1 MSEKSEHIAICN
13 YIKLQYPNVI
23 FFSDASGLYTKNW
36 GQKLEIK
43 AKRSHGKLPD
53 LFIAEPRGDYYAG
66 LFLEIKKSG
75 TMLYKRDKTF
85 AKEHYQ
91 EQSDM
96 LLKLQE
102 KGYCAMFVI
111 GFDEAKRKID
121 FYLNK

>member
-53 LFIAEPRGDYYAG
+53 LFIAEPRGDYFHG

-75 TMLYKRDKTF
+75 TRLYKRDKTF

-91 EQSDM
+91 EQWDM
-96 LLKLQE
+96 LDKLRE
-102 KGYCAMFVI
+102 KRYMAEFVI
-111 GFDEAKRKID
+111 GFDNAKQVID
-121 FYLNK
+121 EYLKK

>member
-13 YIKLQYPNVI
+13 YIKLQYPDVI

-53 LFIAEPRGDYYAG
+53 LFIAQPKGDYCCG

-75 TMLYKRDKTF
+75 TKLFKRDKTF
-85 AKEHYQ
+85 TKEHYQ
-91 EQSDM
+91 EQYDM
-96 LLKLQE
+96 LLKLRE
-102 KGYCAMFVI
+102 KGYCADFAI
-111 GFDEAKRKID
+111 GFEGAKEIID
-121 FYLNK
+121 NYLKK